1 MSKHYAE
8 FRVGDLFEVVTGS
21 IVKDLKEGYTP
32 RINPTEQNNGIGSW
46 TEGDNDLARYFEDF
60 VSVSFLGNVFYQKQR
75 SSLEMKVHGLKRKDE
90 RFGDRKGQYI
100 ASSVSKAVTG
110 IYDYGMQLS
119 SEKLK
124 DLLITLPITDA
135 SVNSDSPEPDWEY
148 MEEYIKSIEEKY
160 LDSVEKYNRRN
171 EDILDALHPDYHA
184 GAPEAYD
191 YAEFKVGELF
201 DVNNLAYFDIKDVS
215 EGEGKP
221 LVSTRT
227 TQNGY
232 QFFSSEEEKKVH
244 KGNVITLS
252 AHSAQ
257 FFYQPIDFIS
267 VSHMYSISHEKM
279 NRKIGMYLVSAFSKL
294 TSKQFNFSQ
303 KLTGKRFSDMSVSLP
318 VTSDG
323 KPDWV
328 FMEEYINFIEGGGEE
343 KSQTTCSERGEHL
356 EATNGEVRE
365 PELKEFRVEDLFE
378 ITTHALHNSSDFTI
392 EGEIPYITRT
402 TFNNGV
408 AKYVDEAETKE
419 IVSGNAITIAGE
431 TAKLYYQPYDFVV
444 GTKVAVMRYETINRE
459 NAMYVISTIEKSVFS
474 QFGFSNILTGKK
486 LKELTITLPTTSSG
500 DPDWEYMQSYI
511 KEIDDQKKMQIKN
524 YVEYKNRT

>member
-1 MSKHYAE
+1 MSKQYAE
-8 FRVGDLFEVVTGS
+8 FRIGDLFEVVTGS
-21 IVKDLKEGYTP
+21 IVKDLKKGDTP

-75 SSLEMKVHGLKRKDE
+75 SSLEMKVHGLKRKGE
-90 RFGDRKGQYI
+90 SFGDRKGQYV

-124 DLLITLPITDA
+124 DLLITLPVTDDTID
-135 SVNSDSPEPDWEY
+135 SESPEPDWEY
-148 MEEYIKSIEEKY
+148 MENYIKDIEEKY
-160 LDSVEKYNRRN
+160 LDSIEKYNRRN
-171 EDILDALHPDYHA
+171 EEILDALHPDYHDE
-184 GAPEAYD
+184 APEAYD

-201 DVNNLAYFDIKDVS
+201 EVNNLAYFDIKDVA
-215 EGEGKP
+215 EGNGKP

-232 QFFSSEEEKKVH
+232 QFFSSEEEKKIH

-267 VSHMYSISHEKM
+267 VSHMYSIAHEKM

-323 KPDWV
+323 EPDWV
-328 FMEEYINFIEGGGEE
+328 FMEEYISFIEGGEKRNRKLRAAQEE
-343 KSQTTCSERGEHL
+343 
-356 EATNGEVRE
+356 
-365 PELKEFRVEDLFE
+365 
-378 ITTHALHNSSDFTI
+378 
-392 EGEIPYITRT
+392 
-402 TFNNGV
+402 
-408 AKYVDEAETKE
+408 
-419 IVSGNAITIAGE
+419 
-431 TAKLYYQPYDFVV
+431 
-444 GTKVAVMRYETINRE
+444 
-459 NAMYVISTIEKSVFS
+459 
-474 QFGFSNILTGKK
+474 NILKK
-486 LKELTITLPTTSSG
+486 LIVK
-500 DPDWEYMQSYI
+500 
-511 KEIDDQKKMQIKN
+511 
-524 YVEYKNRT
+524 R